1 MSTTES
7 ECSRRQWVVHVQEVK
22 PNLVEE
28 IRPLTESLEKTLDEL
43 MDGDILVFQ
52 RNDGDMLNSDR
63 NDLATAKSYF
73 RLSFISLRAFFVSDV
88 CFML

>member
-1 MSTTES
+1 M
-7 ECSRRQWVVHVQEVK
+7 QEVK

-52 RNDGDMLNSDR
+52 RNDGDLLNSDR
-63 NDLATAKSYF
+63 YDLATVKSYF
-73 RLSFISLRAFFVSDV
+73 RYSLNIFLKYLLIIVLYS
-88 CFML
+88 LL

>member
-1 MSTTES
+1 M
-7 ECSRRQWVVHVQEVK
+7 
-22 PNLVEE
+22 EE

-52 RNDGDMLNSDR
+52 QNDGDMLNSDR

>member
-1 MSTTES
+1 MVAVMAAEIKSLAWSADVSCTS
-7 ECSRRQWVVHVQEVK
+7 VMAYMQEVK

-52 RNDGDMLNSDR
+52 QNDGDTLNSDR
-63 NDLATAKSYF
+63 YDLATAKSYF
-73 RLSFISLRAFFVSDV
+73 R
-88 CFML
+88 

>member
-1 MSTTES
+1 
-7 ECSRRQWVVHVQEVK
+7 VK

-52 RNDGDMLNSDR
+52 RNDVDLFNSDR
-63 NDLATAKSYF
+63 QDLATAKNYF
-73 RLSFISLRAFFVSDV
+73 RWVTRAFFSYLSCVG
-88 CFML
+88 L

>member
-1 MSTTES
+1 M
-7 ECSRRQWVVHVQEVK
+7 
-22 PNLVEE
+22 EE

-73 RLSFISLRAFFVSDV
+73 RLSLISLRAFFVSDV

>member
-1 MSTTES
+1 
-7 ECSRRQWVVHVQEVK
+7 VVGLQEVK

-52 RNDGDMLNSDR
+52 RNDMDLVNTDQY
-63 NDLATAKSYF
+63 NLATAKSYF
-73 RLSFISLRAFFVSDV
+73 R
-88 CFML
+88 

>member
-1 MSTTES
+1 
-7 ECSRRQWVVHVQEVK
+7 VK

-52 RNDGDMLNSDR
+52 RNDVDLFNSDR
-63 NDLATAKSYF
+63 QDLATAKNYF
-73 RLSFISLRAFFVSDV
+73 R
-88 CFML
+88 

>member
-1 MSTTES
+1 MAYM
-7 ECSRRQWVVHVQEVK
+7 QEVK

-52 RNDGDMLNSDR
+52 QNDGDTLNSDR
-63 NDLATAKSYF
+63 YDLATAKSYF
-73 RLSFISLRAFFVSDV
+73 R
-88 CFML
+88 

>member
-1 MSTTES
+1 M
-7 ECSRRQWVVHVQEVK
+7 QEVK

-52 RNDGDMLNSDR
+52 RNDIDMLNSDR
-63 NDLATAKSYF
+63 HDLATAKSYF
-73 RLSFISLRAFFVSDV
+73 RYSLVFSPPTQCSIARAYCFQYV
-88 CFML
+88 CL